1 MNDKYYN
8 GKISF
13 AEFHSVDVKRNWT
26 HLAEKNSRPGT
37 KITAFRL
44 TAKYFNR
51 TILKNILKTSVLL

>member
-37 KITAFRL
+37 SRAFRL

-51 TILKNILKTSVLL
+51 AILKNILKTSALL